1 MSLFKN
7 TPSKKSSLK
16 TMIDTPI
23 SSLIDKTK
31 SASESLSKKMT
42 QSSIT
47 PSMTQSSNSRSPSF
61 FTSSKPTFSTS
72 EPNSL
77 YSTLKE
83 KSKSMITNFSFKS
96 VLFWI
101 LMVIVLA
108 LLGLNIFKYLSEGTD
123 FLAKIIAPIT
133 AFIAT
138 ITGDTAKTTVSTASD
153 GTQKIIE
160 KTSDTARN
168 VVDYSAQGTTKSI
181 SFLQGKIKKDDPA
194 AAAIATATATA
205 ANEND
210 EPINPLVADIDNIN
224 DNLSKKEKTDEPEPI
239 QTAAQKQGY
248 CYIGKINDTRYCAK
262 VSGKAQCMSG
272 DIYPSENL
280 CINPNLRM

>member
-61 FTSSKPTFSTS
+61 FTSSKPSFSTS
-72 EPNSL
+72 ETNSL

-108 LLGLNIFKYLSEGTD
+108 LLGLNIFKYLGEGTD

-138 ITGDTAKTTVSTASD
+138 ITGDTAKTTVSSASD

-168 VVDYSAQGTTKSI
+168 VVDYSAQGATKSI
-181 SFLQGKIKKDDPA
+181 SFLQGKIKKDVPAA
-194 AAAIATATATA
+194 AAAIATATD
-205 ANEND
+205 END
-210 EPINPLVADIDNIN
+210 EASNPLVADIDNIN
-224 DNLSKKEKTDEPEPI
+224 DNLTKKEKTDEPEPI